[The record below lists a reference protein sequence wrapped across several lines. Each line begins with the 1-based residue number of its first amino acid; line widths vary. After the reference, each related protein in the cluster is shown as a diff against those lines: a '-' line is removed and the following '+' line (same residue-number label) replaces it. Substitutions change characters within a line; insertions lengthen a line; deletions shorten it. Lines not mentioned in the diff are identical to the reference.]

1 MRWAFT
7 EAQVNTLLTSTVGSV
22 YLGDFID
29 RERVKNVY
37 MQADAPYRT

>member
-1 MRWAFT
+1 M
-7 EAQVNTLLTSTVGSV
+7 

-37 MQADAPYRT
+37 MQADAPYRARPEDIGQLKVRASSGE